1 MYSLTPSFFGFHL
14 GRYHTKNESIYL
26 NALDITL
33 EFGKYDYNPEGI
45 REIQRG
51 ILDFAEQYLE
61 HFEAFPYMFRIS
73 GRDAYAPMLV
83 AASYNERYLKEME
96 NRFQLEIAV
105 N

>member
-1 MYSLTPSFFGFHL
+1 MMEDI
-14 GRYHTKNESIYL
+14 RQ
-26 NALDITL
+26 ITL
-33 EFGKYDYNPEGI
+33 EFGKYDFNPEGI

-51 ILDFAEQYLE
+51 ILDFAEQYLD
-61 HFEAFPYMFRIS
+61 HFGAFPYMFRIS

-96 NRFQLEIAV
+96 KRFQLEIAV